1 MADERYVRISDVI
14 VDAFDEACDQ
24 QNLEVAEALHTALEL
39 VMTRRA
45 GPKDVEKRA
54 VPVRVLN
61 SYERLDALRKI
72 KGLPPSENPN
82 TLN

>member
-1 MADERYVRISDVI
+1 MADENYVRISDVI

-24 QNLEVAEALHTALEL
+24 ENLEVAEALHTALEL

-45 GPKDVEKRA
+45 GPKDIEKRA
-54 VPVRVLN
+54 VPVKVLN
-61 SYERLDALRKI
+61 SYERLDALRRS
-72 KGLPPSENPN
+72 KGIAPSEGPI

>member
-1 MADERYVRISDVI
+1 MPEEKYIRISDVI

-24 QNLEVAEALHTALEL
+24 ENLEIAEALHTALEL

-54 VPVRVLN
+54 VPVKVLN
-61 SYERLDALRKI
+61 SYERLDALRKA
-72 KGLPPSENPN
+72 KGVEPGPGSSS
-82 TLN
+82 LN

>member
-1 MADERYVRISDVI
+1 MPEEKYIRISDVI

-24 QNLEVAEALHTALEL
+24 ENLEIAEALHTALEL

-45 GPKDVEKRA
+45 GPRDVEKRA

-61 SYERLDALRKI
+61 SYERLDALRKA
-72 KGLPPSENPN
+72 KGVEPGSSTATIN
-82 TLN
+82 